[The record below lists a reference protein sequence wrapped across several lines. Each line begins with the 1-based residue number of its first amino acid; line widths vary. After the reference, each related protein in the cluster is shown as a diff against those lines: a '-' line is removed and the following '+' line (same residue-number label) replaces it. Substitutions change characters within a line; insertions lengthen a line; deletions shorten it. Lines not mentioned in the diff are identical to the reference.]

1 MLNKG
6 GPEYL
11 LPIIIAFLA
20 AALVW
25 KLYWFIRSLLF
36 YRNNGWD
43 FTVQFGPKMYKGE
56 GDTPEFEMSA
66 REKLVTGY
74 PMGIVI
80 LGTLLTGFT
89 IALFKS

>member
-1 MLNKG
+1 MLTKG

-11 LPIIIAFLA
+11 LPIIVAFLA
-20 AALVW
+20 AALARE
-25 KLYWFIRSLLF
+25 LYWFIRSLLF
-36 YRNNGWD
+36 YRNNGWN
-43 FTVQFGPKMYKGE
+43 FTVQFGPKMYRGE
-56 GDTPEFEMSA
+56 GNDPDFEMSA

-74 PMGIVI
+74 PMGIFI